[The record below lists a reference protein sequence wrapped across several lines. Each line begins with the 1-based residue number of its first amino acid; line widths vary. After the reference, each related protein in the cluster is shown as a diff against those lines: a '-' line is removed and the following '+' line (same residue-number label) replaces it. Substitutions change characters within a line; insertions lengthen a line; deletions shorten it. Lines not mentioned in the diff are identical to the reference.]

1 MQSDKIIAGID
12 IESES
17 VQISWF
23 GGRLSEPETVS
34 MQVGVDK
41 FKIPFARFIVKSKKI
56 ISLDMRQLNV
66 TLIMKRVFL
75 YLLFTIAAL
84 IKKMNI

>member
-41 FKIPFARFIVKSKKI
+41 FKIPFALFYREEQKDYQFGHAAVECHINNEKGVFIPSVYNSCINKKNDI
-56 ISLDMRQLNV
+56 
-66 TLIMKRVFL
+66 
-75 YLLFTIAAL
+75 
-84 IKKMNI
+84 

>member
-41 FKIPFARFIVKSKKI
+41 FKIPFA
-56 ISLDMRQLNV
+56 
-66 TLIMKRVFL
+66 
-75 YLLFTIAAL
+75 LFYREEQKDSSGRCDLQKLSELVSASAFV
-84 IKKMNI
+84 